1 MSKKRHAINI
11 PGVMLDSIR
20 DSEEIYENDARFK
33 RQKIKGPSVIHR
45 KENRRQSRMEKKQS
59 KKQLANEHMKL
70 YKEKQKEYQLQ
81 KKKSFNKKPSLKQL
95 STRKDGAVD
104 SNKCSQKKKKRV
116 SFSNN
121 DDICEIPAR
130 ESNSEN
136 EIDVDFEKWEKE
148 FGDESDDSE
157 QFYSNSE
164 NDSEDE
170 NEEEETS
177 NLIATLKQL
186 KKVQRGAHTSDGYGS
201 DDVTAASGNNV
212 THDIC
217 NELEYSENKANLDEE
232 QQRVMNQ
239 LAVLKGKKKS
249 GNINVRIVKEDELED
264 DTFESSDDDD
274 DDDNDDDDNDE
285 DFSDNSLKESDDDQ
299 KSIMTHLAKSKSR
312 KNKEL
317 PGATNTY
324 HGADVRFDKYDG
336 SSDKSIDSD
345 FKSDSEFY
353 EAEEEVMAKL
363 RAMKGKRIQ
372 SDQNLRI
379 IKEDELSD
387 ADSTSQDE
395 EEKLDPVLDDLDDE
409 QKHVMAKLALLKG
422 KVNSNSG
429 IRIVR
434 EDELSDDLETSN
446 ESDIVR
452 QSGSEVDPS
461 SGKDTDE
468 DREEEEIM
476 KKLAAIK
483 GNKRAPMKLKIVKE
497 DELSDDSTS
506 DIGYSSD
513 ERENEEIDYAEPQF
527 RSKNDEELDYYTQ
540 KLKLDKNTRMKRESE
555 DDFVGGLFE
564 GLDFMEKYD
573 NADNIDYEPKQKK
586 SEVKEKKT
594 KKENSPKPKDQKHQR
609 IISAHDREMI
619 QKEKDD
625 MMFYAKKLGINP
637 KKGVSKQG
645 DDDFIGGLF
654 DGLDLNFSDETETG
668 DDEDL
673 SEGKEQSS
681 SKSAHENEREASK
694 NFKDGDDDINSED
707 FDDDDDLD
715 DDDKALLREMY
726 GLENSDSDSDSD
738 FASDSDDSDSPK
750 AKENPYMAPVDPSTL
765 GLDNPSGS
773 RYIPP
778 ALRKKLAM
786 NENTEDS
793 EVMKRLLRLVK
804 GPFNKLSESNFS
816 SSISELNEVYI
827 DNPRQFVNEAVL
839 KVVIQSVCIS
849 TPMLESF
856 LVLYSSA
863 IVALYKL
870 QGVEFGAFVIQKLVE
885 DFLKEI
891 ESTERAKQELINLSG
906 MIGYLYTLNLISA
919 TLIYDIIKWKLIV
932 NPTELKTDI
941 LLKLIRS
948 CGSKLR
954 TDDSTALNAII
965 TELTKSVKLNESRG
979 VKISTRTR
987 FLIDTI
993 TDLKNNRLRNMENVN
1008 TVSMINRLKKQ
1019 LGSISNSRNLD
1030 AIKVNLEDIENIE
1043 ERGKW
1048 WLVGSA
1054 WKGNEGS
1061 RTEVTE
1067 KSDVGNVNEDFLK
1080 DEDELTGEGDV
1091 NWMELARQCRM
1102 NTDVRRAIFISIMSA
1117 EDFKDAFMKLE
1128 KLSLKKSQK
1137 GEIPNILMH
1146 CATLESNNN
1155 PYYSYLGKKLCDDH
1169 GMRRAFQLNLW
1180 DFIKELDG
1188 EESSTT
1194 ILHNANE
1201 EERLWKIL
1209 NMGRFFG
1216 FLLGEG
1222 SLSLNVLR
1230 VVNFLTASSDV
1241 KIFLE
1246 IMLITVLDII
1256 AKKSQVDQFG
1266 SGKSKRNVTYT
1277 GKLVAE
1283 RIAKCDEQPLLLKGL
1298 QYFLNDKLRDSN
1310 FIKGKKQQARI
1321 DWGID
1326 TLSAMIGEMLKS
1338 QK

>member
-95 STRKDGAVD
+95 SARKDGAVD

-274 DDDNDDDDNDE
+274 DDDDDDNDE
-285 DFSDNSLKESDDDQ
+285 GFSDNSLKESDDDQ

-363 RAMKGKRIQ
+363 RATKGKRIQ

-429 IRIVR
+429 IRIVK
-434 EDELSDDLETSN
+434 EDELSDDSETSN

-673 SEGKEQSS
+673 SEGKE
-681 SKSAHENEREASK
+681 H
-694 NFKDGDDDINSED
+694 
-707 FDDDDDLD
+707 
-715 DDDKALLREMY
+715 
-726 GLENSDSDSDSD
+726 
-738 FASDSDDSDSPK
+738 PK